1 LDDAGRCVRIL
12 YFSQSYT
19 PHDHRFLE
27 AASGFGHDVHYLML
41 RDVGELEDRPIP
53 SEIDILPSLSSR
65 FPDRVI
71 DFPSAYSS
79 FSRTLT
85 QVKPELIHAGP
96 VHGCAFLSAI
106 KGGYPLVTMSWG
118 SDILLEATRGWKR
131 RAAAYALKRSDVF
144 ICDCEAVKKA
154 AVRLGVEE
162 KRIVQF
168 PWGVDLDKFHPI
180 SNQHGQKSGP
190 LDEDFVLLST
200 RTLEPL
206 YGVDII
212 VEAFIVAA
220 QKELTL
226 RLIMLGNGSQRD
238 SLEHRLAEAGLS
250 ERAVFKGQV
259 NYENL
264 PAYYQKSDLYVSA
277 SHSDGSSVSLLEAMA
292 SGLPALVSDI
302 PGNKEWVIPG
312 ENGWLFKDNEAGS
325 LAEGLVSAVRSK
337 SELATLGA
345 SGRKMTESRADWGK
359 NKQLLEGAYQSAIR
373 GIDGNG

>member
-1 LDDAGRCVRIL
+1 VRIL
-12 YFSQSYT
+12 YFSKSYT

-27 AASGFGHDVHYLML
+27 AASGFGHEVHYLML
-41 RDVGELEDRPIP
+41 RDVGDLEDRPIP
-53 SEIDILPSLSSR
+53 SGIDILTSLSSR

-71 DFPSAYSS
+71 DFPTAYSA

-96 VHGCAFLSAI
+96 VHGGAFLSAL
-106 KGGYPLVTMSWG
+106 KGGFPLVTMSWG

-131 RAAAYALKRSDVF
+131 RAAAYALERSDVF
-144 ICDCEAVKKA
+144 ICDCEAVKIA
-154 AVRLGVEE
+154 AVQLGVAET
-162 KRIVQF
+162 RVVQF

-180 SNQHGQKSGP
+180 SSQDDQKKAP
-190 LDEDFVLLST
+190 LDENFVLLST
-200 RTLEPL
+200 RALELL

-212 VEAFIVAA
+212 VEAFVRAA
-220 QKELTL
+220 REEPKL
-226 RLIMLGNGSQRD
+226 RLVIVGSGSQREN
-238 SLEHRLAEAGLS
+238 LERRLAEAGLS
-250 ERAVFKGQV
+250 HRAVFKGHV
-259 NYENL
+259 SHEEL
-264 PAYYQKSDLYVSA
+264 PAYYQNSDLYVSA

-312 ENGWLFKDNEAGS
+312 ENGWLFKDNDAGS
-325 LAEGLVSAVRSK
+325 LADGLVSVVRSK

-345 SGRKMTESRADWGK
+345 SGRRMAESRADWGK

-373 GIDGNG
+373 GINNGDG